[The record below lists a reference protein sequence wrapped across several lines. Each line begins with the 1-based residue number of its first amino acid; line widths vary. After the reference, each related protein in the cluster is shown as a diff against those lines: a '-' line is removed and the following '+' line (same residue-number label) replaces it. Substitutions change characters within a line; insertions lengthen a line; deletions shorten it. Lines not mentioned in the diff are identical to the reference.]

1 MERPFRKQSIMLPHS
16 EFLLPHPVSSR
27 AGIRLVPR
35 EMSLA
40 VTWVS
45 PEGSCMVPQT
55 TQTRGATAAGMLF
68 HMVCPIDAH
77 LSGNTS
83 PVSEYLVSEQFGLLS
98 QM

>member
-1 MERPFRKQSIMLPHS
+1 
-16 EFLLPHPVSSR
+16 
-27 AGIRLVPR
+27 
-35 EMSLA
+35 
-40 VTWVS
+40 
-45 PEGSCMVPQT
+45 MVPQT